1 MKFKPMWAGAEEQKF
16 HIFNQH
22 LLSANY
28 VLNMGG
34 TKKCTKMIK
43 QDAYISNFC
52 IAPSRG
58 SLFPPSHPYIL
69 IKVPFDFP
77 GPS

>member
-28 VLNMGG
+28 VLNTGG
-34 TKKCTKMIK
+34 TKKWYK
-43 QDAYISNFC
+43 D
-52 IAPSRG
+52 
-58 SLFPPSHPYIL
+58 
-69 IKVPFDFP
+69 D
-77 GPS
+77 